1 MCSGAE
7 EFLTRHADKVIMA
20 SSALNA
26 VGRLVGGKQA
36 SNFQNYQANQA
47 EADADAEQQLG
58 RLRAG
63 KIRKAGA
70 RTGSQARA
78 AYGASGVSV
87 DSGTARAVQQQID
100 ADVAEDALT
109 ELLTG
114 GYRAQS
120 LRATAEGR
128 RRAARN
134 SEVESYFGAGKS
146 LLAGAATVMEKRA
159 ERDRWRRRKEAD
171 ELATQRYLGT
181 GPYSYDQEFTP

>member
-7 EFLTRHADKVIMA
+7 EFITRHADKVVMA

-26 VGRLVGGKQA
+26 VGQLVGGKQA
-36 SNFQNYQANQA
+36 ANFRNYEANQA

-58 RLRAG
+58 QLRAG
-63 KIRKAGA
+63 KIRKAGR
-70 RTGSQARA
+70 RTSSAARA
-78 AYGASGVSV
+78 AYGGSGVSV
-87 DSGTARAVQQQID
+87 GSGTALAVQQQLD
-100 ADVAEDALT
+100 TDVAEDALT

-120 LRATAEGR
+120 LRATAEGK
-128 RRAARN
+128 RRAASN
-134 SEVESYFGAGKS
+134 TQTESYFGAGKS

-159 ERDRWRRRKEAD
+159 ERDRWKRRQAAD

-181 GPYSYDQEFTP
+181 GPYSYDQEFSP